1 VLALDEVDMLLHPLK
16 SELNWPIGK
25 QKSPLDFTTATSA
38 RPGGLRWAVP
48 FHMIDALF
56 LAAPL
61 DSTVAGAA
69 SDGGAVRAAYTAA
82 PCAASLSVSARET
95 LDDLARA
102 IALGH
107 RERVLQSNP
116 HLVVLS
122 AAFYHVSIKPLLARW
137 MLEWFKAPSQ
147 SGLALPLVTVSF
159 LLCTVTF
166 TRILLTV

>member
-1 VLALDEVDMLLHPLK
+1 MRGFHRRPHVELQLRRRFRAQGLHHA
-16 SELNWPIGK
+16 ER
-25 QKSPLDFTTATSA
+25 FE
-38 RPGGLRWAVP
+38 
-48 FHMIDALF
+48 H
-56 LAAPL
+56 
-61 DSTVAGAA
+61 GA
-69 SDGGAVRAAYTAA
+69 
-82 PCAASLSVSARET
+82 